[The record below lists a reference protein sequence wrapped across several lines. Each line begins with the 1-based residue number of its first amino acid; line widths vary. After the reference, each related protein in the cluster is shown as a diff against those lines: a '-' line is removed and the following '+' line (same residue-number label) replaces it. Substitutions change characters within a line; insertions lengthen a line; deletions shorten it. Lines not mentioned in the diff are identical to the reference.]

1 MQATDSLMRDHR
13 VIEQVLQVLETIGE
27 QGEATKLLDAS
38 AARAALDFCRTFA
51 DGVHH
56 AKEEAHLFPMLEA
69 NGFGGGCGPVA
80 ILRREHELGRLYV
93 QGMAAAVEAAAAGD
107 PDALQGFA
115 QHARRY
121 VTLLRE
127 HIHKEDT
134 CLFPAAGHRLPEPE
148 QQRLRAAFEQAE
160 ATAAGAGTDAPYV
173 TVAQHLAD
181 RVGATRPR

>member
-1 MQATDSLMRDHR
+1 MQATDTVMRDHR

-107 PDALQGFA
+107 PDALQGFV
-115 QHARRY
+115 QHAQRY
-121 VTLLRE
+121 VTLLRSTS
-127 HIHKEDT
+127 IRRT
-134 CLFPAAGHRLPEPE
+134 PACSRP
-148 QQRLRAAFEQAE
+148 QV
-160 ATAAGAGTDAPYV
+160 TAYLSPNSSRSGP
-173 TVAQHLAD
+173 HLS
-181 RVGATRPR
+181 RPRPRRRARGRTRRASR